1 MYADFRSLYS
11 ISGMVNLIL
20 GIITLILAS
29 RTKNNSWNEHFAA
42 RLFGWFLIFGGISLF
57 SEYMQNNPLWT
68 GPSTYSLDANETIEI
83 SSSILFFAMLEKVTF
98 TAQVSVALAIP
109 FLFPYPFLQ
118 HEKAQ
123 RIVSTSILTTTM
135 ILTGFAIFYSY
146 ETFMILRG
154 LQGLPPLIFGF
165 VYLRFIIKELK
176 YGDKDARVISAPAG
190 LLVLALSGQWLTDWL
205 LWITIPEQWSTPVWV
220 SSLGSELNPQFL
232 FVPYSI
238 MLSCFVLSLLL
249 LFIGEL
255 IRASREGN
263 SPLTILTFGFFIV
276 GIISFIADM
285 SIVDTLQQC
294 IYQTCDGLPESWLI
308 YNTFT
313 NSLAGFLVQPIV
325 IMFVL
330 LNYNLIDTTK
340 EGNGIYARAMVILIV
355 VIASSTLIEMIQS
368 IIPVGEIITSAILAI
383 GIAAAIGWE
392 EKIMEKFLESKNS
405 VSDYLVGIKELVE
418 IEFSKESSKSFTV
431 AMGSI
436 LAFAFI
442 LAVLHSALGLG

>member
-1 MYADFRSLYS
+1 
-11 ISGMVNLIL
+11 
-20 GIITLILAS
+20 
-29 RTKNNSWNEHFAA
+29 
-42 RLFGWFLIFGGISLF
+42 
-57 SEYMQNNPLWT
+57 
-68 GPSTYSLDANETIEI
+68 
-83 SSSILFFAMLEKVTF
+83 
-98 TAQVSVALAIP
+98 
-109 FLFPYPFLQ
+109 
-118 HEKAQ
+118 
-123 RIVSTSILTTTM
+123 
-135 ILTGFAIFYSY
+135 
-146 ETFMILRG
+146 
-154 LQGLPPLIFGF
+154 
-165 VYLRFIIKELK
+165 
-176 YGDKDARVISAPAG
+176 
-190 LLVLALSGQWLTDWL
+190 
-205 LWITIPEQWSTPVWV
+205 
-220 SSLGSELNPQFL
+220 
-232 FVPYSI
+232 
-238 MLSCFVLSLLL
+238 
-249 LFIGEL
+249 
-255 IRASREGN
+255 
-263 SPLTILTFGFFIV
+263 
-276 GIISFIADM
+276 M